1 MQILQ
6 VERNRVLYFI
16 DRKSFPVKCPELD
29 DFISLIRDDCDVAQ
43 YENESPT
50 LFFKEAVKQSEDYE
64 LVIPVTRNMFVRDKL
79 RVEGVSLV
87 ICL

>member
-1 MQILQ
+1 VQIFQ
-6 VERNRVLYFI
+6 VERNRVAYFI

-29 DFISLIRDDCDVAQ
+29 DFISLVREDCDVLQ
-43 YENESPT
+43 YEQESPT
-50 LFFKEAVKQSEDYE
+50 LFFKKAMEEAENYE
-64 LVIPVTRNMFVRDKL
+64 LVIPVTRNLFVRDKL